1 MPSQAVLCCVDDET
15 NIERMWMSV
24 LPCRLIAAPEEIVP
38 WTELKQRNY
47 ALQTP
52 GLTFTIWKEGTSSK
66 VDSDWLWCQ
75 QTGACQ
81 DEQDES
87 HPVEFDS
94 GWEAKL
100 ACERTKKKGFYF
112 IRKVMSSP
120 DTMSAIAK
128 CALGITNLSAARK
141 SWSPPPSPPPPS
153 PHSPPPFSGTG
164 FRASIPQDFMLL
176 VVLAFVSICPAL
188 VLSYLFK
195 GRASRTSDPA
205 GMELSPAPESEKV
218 PVDLPR
224 LHQQSMELAI
234 GMRLQQ
240 ETGSSRASG
249 PAAAPPM
256 THPATPKGRENRNG
270 FLGCLGFGLL
280 IAQNSSLYLTMQLT
294 RHIHQQAEGPSYS
307 IGVVVL
313 CIEYGKLAICL
324 TAIAWT
330 KRTVPLSI
338 TLYEQIWLRRVDTI
352 KLSVPALCYTAQ
364 NNLLLVAAGFLPA
377 IVLQAIN
384 QTKTLWAALF
394 STVLLGRKFDTL
406 DWLSFVILVLA
417 VLAVQSN
424 SPAAAIATKHV
435 QQPAGVQQ
443 PDGVANSTS
452 TDGLH
457 FLEALSAPFI
467 AAFAALLSGFAG
479 VFLELMYSQK
489 GSSLWIRNVQLCL
502 FTIPAQTSYVMYEVA
517 SGDLNGLFDGFYLST
532 WVVIAIQISGGLL
545 TALVLKFAGAMP
557 VTFAAA
563 LGLVCTSIISIPLF
577 GYWDARPSFWL
588 GALSVSFATI
598 LFKGRG
604 PFAAACTNLVLH
616 VRRVKYGQM
625 P

>member
-1 MPSQAVLCCVDDET
+1 
-15 NIERMWMSV
+15 
-24 LPCRLIAAPEEIVP
+24 
-38 WTELKQRNY
+38 
-47 ALQTP
+47 
-52 GLTFTIWKEGTSSK
+52 
-66 VDSDWLWCQ
+66 
-75 QTGACQ
+75 
-81 DEQDES
+81 
-87 HPVEFDS
+87 
-94 GWEAKL
+94 
-100 ACERTKKKGFYF
+100 
-112 IRKVMSSP
+112 
-120 DTMSAIAK
+120 
-128 CALGITNLSAARK
+128 
-141 SWSPPPSPPPPS
+141 
-153 PHSPPPFSGTG
+153 
-164 FRASIPQDFMLL
+164 MLL

-195 GRASRTSDPA
+195 GRASRTSGPA

-224 LHQQSMELAI
+224 LPQESMVLAI

-256 THPATPKGRENRNG
+256 THPATPKGRENRNS

-280 IAQNSSLYLTMQLT
+280 IAQNSGLFLAMQLT
-294 RHIHQQAEGPSYS
+294 RRIHQQAEGPSYS
-307 IGVVVL
+307 IGVAVL

-338 TLYEQIWLRRVDTI
+338 TLYEQIWLKRVDTI

-377 IVLQAIN
+377 IVLQAIS

-394 STVLLGRKFDTL
+394 STVLLGRNFNTL

-417 VLAVQSN
+417 VVAVQLN

-443 PDGVANSTS
+443 PDSVANSTS

-502 FTIPAQTSYVMYEVA
+502 FTIPAQASYVMYEVA

-545 TALVLKFAGAMP
+545 TALVLKFAGVMP

-604 PFAAACTNLVLH
+604 PLAAACTTRVLH
-616 VRRVKYGQM
+616 VRRVKYRQM

>member
-1 MPSQAVLCCVDDET
+1 
-15 NIERMWMSV
+15 
-24 LPCRLIAAPEEIVP
+24 
-38 WTELKQRNY
+38 
-47 ALQTP
+47 
-52 GLTFTIWKEGTSSK
+52 
-66 VDSDWLWCQ
+66 
-75 QTGACQ
+75 
-81 DEQDES
+81 
-87 HPVEFDS
+87 
-94 GWEAKL
+94 
-100 ACERTKKKGFYF
+100 
-112 IRKVMSSP
+112 
-120 DTMSAIAK
+120 
-128 CALGITNLSAARK
+128 
-141 SWSPPPSPPPPS
+141 
-153 PHSPPPFSGTG
+153 
-164 FRASIPQDFMLL
+164 MLL

-195 GRASRTSDPA
+195 GRASRTSGPA

-224 LHQQSMELAI
+224 LPQQSMELAI

-338 TLYEQIWLRRVDTI
+338 TLYEQIWLKRVDTI

-377 IVLQAIN
+377 IVLQAIS

>member
-1 MPSQAVLCCVDDET
+1 
-15 NIERMWMSV
+15 MSV

-141 SWSPPPSPPPPS
+141 SWLISSPPPPA
-153 PHSPPPFSGTG
+153 PPPSQPPS
-164 FRASIPQDFMLL
+164 SIPQDFMLL

-195 GRASRTSDPA
+195 GRASRTSGPA

-338 TLYEQIWLRRVDTI
+338 TLYEQIWLKRVDTI
-352 KLSVPALCYTAQ
+352 KLGVPALCYTAQ

-377 IVLQAIN
+377 IVLQAIS

>member
-1 MPSQAVLCCVDDET
+1 
-15 NIERMWMSV
+15 MSV

-141 SWSPPPSPPPPS
+141 SWSPPPSPSPPPS
-153 PHSPPPFSGTG
+153 LPPPSPPPFSGTG

-195 GRASRTSDPA
+195 GRASRTSGPA

-338 TLYEQIWLRRVDTI
+338 TLYEQIWLKRVDTI
-352 KLSVPALCYTAQ
+352 KLGVPALCYTAQ

-377 IVLQAIN
+377 IVLQAIS